1 MSVDVH
7 ERRVS
12 GSVRDSVDFN
22 IIYGVA
28 FVFFLIAAVVHRV
41 IPKRWRPNFDPTGQ
55 ARSVIAEARI
65 AASNSIP
72 FAFM

>member
-12 GSVRDSVDFN
+12 GSGRDSVEFN
-22 IIYGVA
+22 IIFSVA
-28 FVFFLIAAVVHRV
+28 FVFFLVAAMAHRI
-41 IPKRWRPNFDPTGQ
+41 IPKRWRPNLDPSGQ

>member
-7 ERRVS
+7 DRRV
-12 GSVRDSVDFN
+12 GSPVRDALDFN
-22 IIYGVA
+22 ILYAIA
-28 FVFFLIAAVVHRV
+28 FAFFLIAAIAHRI
-41 IPKRWRPNFDPTGQ
+41 IPKRWRPNLDPAGKSH
-55 ARSVIAEARI
+55 SVIAEARI